1 MLQKYIWYIYISKRI
16 YVLKEY
22 LNKYTFWKNLKIEN
36 PNIRFYINI
45 RRKLGIKTDDVY
57 QELKAAIPD
66 QHPSRKTVFKW
77 FAHFRDGREH
87 LKDLPRTGRPIT
99 ETNTT
104 HIQRVRTI
112 IEEDPWCTYDDIE
125 SSLSRGT
132 IQRIIHEHLK
142 QKKVTSRWVPHQLTE
157 QKSPKPSSHLPR

>member
-1 MLQKYIWYIYISKRI
+1 M
-16 YVLKEY
+16 
-22 LNKYTFWKNLKIEN
+22 EN

-45 RRKLGIKTDDVY
+45 RRKLGIKADDVY

-99 ETNTT
+99 ETNTA

-125 SSLSRGT
+125 AESSLSRGT
-132 IQRIIHEHLK
+132 IQKIIHEHLK
-142 QKKVTSRWVPHQLTE
+142 LKKVTSRWVPHQLTE
-157 QKSPKPSSHLPR
+157 KNRQDRVRICQEN